1 MEEYILKKDGL
12 SLEKLKSLSYHS
24 DLGIHLKKNLH
35 YFDKEIL
42 FKELD
47 RINEWYDSCNILHN
61 YHYPIEIQYNTYYDR
76 QLNNWLHKYIYKRK
90 YDNLVGWT
98 LRRAYESGR
107 IRTEYEFREVLS
119 HVLSDCKEI

>member
-61 YHYPIEIQYNTYYDR
+61 IAIDY
-76 QLNNWLHKYIYKRK
+76 
-90 YDNLVGWT
+90 
-98 LRRAYESGR
+98 R
-107 IRTEYEFREVLS
+107 IKEYTICS
-119 HVLSDCKEI
+119 IKI